1 MLRAHRNYSLR
12 QRLLAGLFVVS
23 CVYWSVIAILTSQDD
38 MDEVHELYDIHLA
51 HTALALL
58 RLNEPDAAHSTP
70 ITGSAAMQT
79 IDRIFQQWP
88 DLPERGA
95 PIGSSAPAP
104 DGQRLSSSTVM
115 EKSIVSRNVKY
126 GQTLRYQIWNSAD
139 RLMFQSA
146 NAPDTPMTQQL
157 GFSESKDSQGKV
169 WRHYSIWNRSHEWR
183 VVVSEANDL
192 RVQLVRSVL
201 ISSIDPIVLGMP
213 LFILLLWLSIRK
225 GLWPLTH
232 LSREIS
238 KREPCS
244 LELLEEGSL
253 PRELH
258 PIVSALN
265 DLLRRMRQTL
275 DHERRFNDN
284 AAHELNT
291 PLAAIQAHLYV
302 ARSADNDAERQ
313 KALCQVQLG
322 VERSIRLVSQI
333 LTLARLDPQQVL
345 PDLAAANLGDIAQ
358 NVCAELAPLA
368 LQRDQNL
375 ELIADP
381 DIVLAA
387 ASADLLHRL
396 IANLVD
402 NAIRYTPLGGNIS
415 IEVHSEPAGLR
426 LSVSDDGPGIA
437 PEQREQVFNRFYRLA
452 DQSQPGTGLGL
463 AICRSVAD
471 LHHAQIS
478 LADGPCGRGLTVSV
492 LFDIRWLT

>member
-1 MLRAHRNYSLR
+1 MLRVRQNYSLR

-23 CVYWSVIAILTSQDD
+23 CCYWSVIAVLTIQDN
-38 MDEVHELYDIHLA
+38 MTEVHELYDIHLA

-70 ITGSAAMQT
+70 VLGSAATPT
-79 IDRIFQQWP
+79 IERIFQQWP

-95 PIGSSAPAP
+95 HAGSTAPGLN
-104 DGQRLSSSTVM
+104 GQRPSLSIAP
-115 EKSIVSRNVKY
+115 EKSIVSKNAKY

-139 RLMFQSA
+139 RLTFQSV

-157 GFSESKDSQGKV
+157 GFSESKDPQGKV

-183 VVVSEANDL
+183 VIVSEANDL
-192 RVQLVRSVL
+192 RTQLVRSVA

-225 GLWPLTH
+225 GLWPLTQ
-232 LSREIS
+232 LSHEIAT
-238 KREPCS
+238 REPRS
-244 LELLEEGSL
+244 LALLEEGAI
-253 PRELH
+253 PRELR

-275 DHERRFNDN
+275 DNERRFNDN
-284 AAHELNT
+284 AAHELGT

-313 KALCQVQLG
+313 LALDQVQQG
-322 VERSIRLVSQI
+322 VARSIRLVSQM
-333 LTLARLDPQQVL
+333 LTLARLNPQQVL
-345 PDLAAANLGDIAQ
+345 PDLAAVNLGDIAQ

-368 LQRDQNL
+368 LRRDQNL
-375 ELIADP
+375 ELMAEP
-381 DIVLAA
+381 DTMLAA

-402 NAIRYTPLGGNIS
+402 NAIRYTPDGGNIS
-415 IEVHSEPAGLR
+415 IEVRNEPAGLR

-437 PEQREQVFNRFYRLA
+437 PAQREQVFARLYRLA

-463 AICRSVAD
+463 AICRSIAN
-471 LHHAQIS
+471 LHHAKIS
-478 LADGPCGRGLTVSV
+478 LSDGPNNRGLTVSV
-492 LFDIRWLT
+492 VFDIH